1 MYIID
6 RFEGNWAV
14 IEYERQTFNLPRT
27 LLPPEALEGDVVTIS
42 ISVDVKATANVKGD
56 VTRLAR
62 QLFKD

>member
-14 IEYERQTFNLPRT
+14 IEYERQTFNLPRK
-27 LLPPEALEGDVVTIS
+27 LLPPEALEGDVVAIS
-42 ISVDVKATANVKGD
+42 ISVDVKATATVKGD